1 MTNKHRTTFYVGVTS
16 DLVERVGR
24 HKSGKG
30 SAFTSR
36 YRLYDLVYFEE
47 FPTIAEAIKREN
59 QLKIGI
65 GNGK

>member
-1 MTNKHRTTFYVGVTS
+1 VLDAT
-16 DLVERVGR
+16 
-24 HKSGKG
+24 SGKG

-47 FPTIAEAIKREN
+47 FPPIAEAIKREN